1 LGCALFNAPCP
12 SEAGTRVN
20 FVLLRAGD
28 YTRRNHM
35 LAVNLKE
42 LQLKEAW
49 VDGVPAQRA
58 RFTFPFLGA
67 KENEYTSVV
76 YAELQPGAVLGSHT
90 DSAEEILVF
99 FQGHVEV
106 TVGDE
111 TAVVEAPYVALVPTL
126 VPHNLR
132 NVGDVPVKFVG
143 FFASRYLV
151 SNFDN
156 EWQPDG
162 SRVVDTAQI
171 EQTLVSVS

>member
-1 LGCALFNAPCP
+1 
-12 SEAGTRVN
+12 
-20 FVLLRAGD
+20 
-28 YTRRNHM
+28 M
-35 LAVNLKE
+35 LAVNLKD

-76 YAELQPGAVLGSHT
+76 YAELEPGAVLGSHT

-99 FQGHVEV
+99 FQGRVEV

-111 TAVVEAPYVALVPTL
+111 TAVVEAPYLAL

-132 NVGDVPVKFVG
+132 NVGDVQVKFVG
-143 FFASRYLV
+143 FFSSRYLV

-171 EQTLVSVS
+171 EQTLVSFS

>member
-1 LGCALFNAPCP
+1 MLGA
-12 SEAGTRVN
+12 
-20 FVLLRAGD
+20 
-28 YTRRNHM
+28 
-35 LAVNLKE
+35 NLSN

-67 KENEYTSVV
+67 QENEQSSVV

-99 FQGHVEV
+99 LQGRAEV
-106 TVGDE
+106 TVGNE
-111 TAVVEAPYVALVPTL
+111 TGVIEAPYVALVPTL
-126 VPHNLR
+126 LPHNVR

-143 FFASRYLV
+143 FFASRYIV
-151 SNFDN
+151 SNFEN

-162 SRVVDTAQI
+162 SRIVDTAQI
-171 EQTLVSVS
+171 EQSLFSVG